1 MWSQLGNDVRIC
13 QNMIYNN
20 AGSAWKG
27 WGWCVLPSL
36 VICWLFCA
44 MVKRMLNNTTSQHI
58 MWFTLMYSLEPD
70 KLYPQSP
77 ESVRRHYPG
86 TSAMFRPSRIWI
98 ELKASK
104 TCQKDLWKTI
114 LCPKHLSEWKSW
126 VISSVHFWTYSMV
139 PGFWRT
145 PIMQPHVFSEAMY
158 SWKDIIHSDF
168 VPGASTPCEEVWGS
182 TLQGLL
188 SWWRMPGRVFHQGN
202 ASFWIVHDCTK
213 VAHSNTINTMVFKH
227 LHFDRRC

>member
-1 MWSQLGNDVRIC
+1 
-13 QNMIYNN
+13 MIYNN
-20 AGSAWKG
+20 AGSAWKR

-36 VICWLFCA
+36 VIFCA
-44 MVKRMLNNTTSQHI
+44 MVERMLNNTTSQHI

-98 ELKASK
+98 ELKTSK

-126 VISSVHFWTYSMV
+126 VIFSVHFWTYSMV

-158 SWKDIIHSDF
+158 SWKDIIRTQRFRPRCFNALRRSLGQHPPRTAFMVKHGEESRI
-168 VPGASTPCEEVWGS
+168 PLKAARPCFSLGQCLV
-182 TLQGLL
+182 L
-188 SWWRMPGRVFHQGN
+188 
-202 ASFWIVHDCTK
+202 DCTK